1 MLAISREI
9 ALKFSPHKAS
19 LADVGPCPQTGA
31 ATAVPSYAAIAD
43 ERRETQNFGYR
54 GLQAISEDIARR
66 FMPTVS
72 TVSTAEPEIL
82 LLPVDPH
89 HLYAYWNSGTGQPP
103 TPEHQEQKPLTLRIY
118 WRPDAKQAT
127 IPLDLYFDVPAD
139 EAAHRKNIRLPID
152 DTHYAAALGRM
163 NPDHSLEVLVHS
175 NLVHVPASPGN
186 KRFTEKI
193 LPQENTASEI
203 PMRFTSG
210 EQEVLSGVWME
221 ALHFSGNSSLHLNP
235 VHYSES
241 ASQFAELLRYFGEIT
256 ADFERAAGPASAQP
270 SRHASGRGL
279 K

>member
-1 MLAISREI
+1 MLAISQEI
-9 ALKFSPHKAS
+9 ALKFSPHKAP

-72 TVSTAEPEIL
+72 TAEPEIL

-103 TPEHQEQKPLTLRIY
+103 TPEHQAQKPLTLRIY

-152 DTHYAAALGRM
+152 NTHYAAALGRLS
-163 NPDHSLEVLVHS
+163 PDHSLEVLAHS
-175 NLVHVPASPGN
+175 NLVHVPASPESQ
-186 KRFTEKI
+186 RFPAQI
-193 LPQENTASEI
+193 SPRENPASI
-203 PMRFTSG
+203 GAMCFTSC
-210 EQEVLSGVWME
+210 EQDVLSAVWME
-221 ALHFSGNSSLHLNP
+221 GPHFSGRSPFHSNGRRYPDSVP
-235 VHYSES
+235 E
-241 ASQFAELLRYFGEIT
+241 FAGLLRYFGEIA
-256 ADFERAAGPASAQP
+256 ADFEPAAEPASAQP
-270 SRHASGRGL
+270 FRHASGRGL